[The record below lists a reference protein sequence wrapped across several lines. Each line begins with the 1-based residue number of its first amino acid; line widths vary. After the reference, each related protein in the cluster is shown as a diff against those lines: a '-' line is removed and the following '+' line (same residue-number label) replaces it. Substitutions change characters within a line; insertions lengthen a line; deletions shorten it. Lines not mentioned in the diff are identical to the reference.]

1 MDLEL
6 LRARAKNEAQL
17 FLEND
22 REYQMGYVDAEKP
35 HPLTRRLSQTC
46 AESIAEG
53 AKMLLS
59 VDREM
64 SMQAEKTLSGNEFA
78 KFADMVRRVIAS
90 GGRVIW
96 SGCGSSGRLSMI
108 LEHSWR
114 YAIAKLSEH
123 YPESKTALNDK
134 LESVGNIMTGGDYA
148 IIRAAECF
156 EDSIRLGRHQ
166 AELLN
171 LGKNDLLVGVT
182 ATGETTSVLGTAERA
197 LEDGASVYML
207 ICSDP
212 APLLK
217 KMGRIKY
224 VYNHPKCNVMSL
236 PCGPM
241 ALTGSTRMQSSTF
254 EQFAGA
260 VALEGALYDILRSC
274 DVDVHFRGY
283 SWYGKKLVEMTEK
296 LMSNKALEKI
306 ADLSKYE
313 QSVYENGGY
322 MTLYADKYFIDALT
336 DTTERAPTFATPPF
350 CSSEMKDRLLPLAFI
365 KNPTCDTEEAWT
377 RCFLRQPQCIEWGA
391 DVYASLGFSELDI
404 KKIPDISCNAIKKFI
419 IGREPM
425 PEREQGASCALWVDV
440 KSAPKCFYEQAARYS
455 SSRELTIDGLGVDLP
470 QTSMDMYEHL
480 CIKLIL
486 NIISTT
492 VMARMGRVTGN
503 WMTCLS
509 MANKKL
515 VDRSARII
523 SDVCG
528 VSYETALTENYYSK
542 LLIEEDKNFRSP
554 VQETIQRLGYMT

>member
-1 MDLEL
+1 MDLDL

-35 HPLTRRLSQTC
+35 HPMTKRLSQTC

-64 SMQAEKTLSGNEFA
+64 SIRAKKTLSGNEFA

-108 LEHSWR
+108 LERSWR
-114 YAIAKLSEH
+114 YAIAKLSEQ
-123 YPESKTALNDK
+123 YPEAKTALNDK
-134 LESVGNIMTGGDYA
+134 LERVGSIMTGGDYA

-156 EDSIRLGRHQ
+156 EDSILLGRHQ
-166 AELLN
+166 TELLN
-171 LGKNDLLVGVT
+171 LGENDLLVGVT

-224 VYNHPKCNVMSL
+224 VYNHPKCKVMSL
-236 PCGPM
+236 LCGPM

-283 SWYGKKLVEMTEK
+283 SWYGKKLVERTEK
-296 LMSNKALEKI
+296 LMSNKAIETI
-306 ADLSKYE
+306 VELSKYE
-313 QSVYENGGY
+313 
-322 MTLYADKYFIDALT
+322 
-336 DTTERAPTFATPPF
+336 
-350 CSSEMKDRLLPLAFI
+350 
-365 KNPTCDTEEAWT
+365 
-377 RCFLRQPQCIEWGA
+377 
-391 DVYASLGFSELDI
+391 
-404 KKIPDISCNAIKKFI
+404 
-419 IGREPM
+419 
-425 PEREQGASCALWVDV
+425 
-440 KSAPKCFYEQAARYS
+440 
-455 SSRELTIDGLGVDLP
+455 
-470 QTSMDMYEHL
+470 
-480 CIKLIL
+480 
-486 NIISTT
+486 
-492 VMARMGRVTGN
+492 
-503 WMTCLS
+503 
-509 MANKKL
+509 KKL
-515 VDRSARII
+515 
-523 SDVCG
+523 
-528 VSYETALTENYYSK
+528 N
-542 LLIEEDKNFRSP
+542 
-554 VQETIQRLGYMT
+554 